1 MGVYEILDKI
11 IDSQNTTVGGGAAS
25 SLAGAQAAGLAGM
38 VSRLSAGK
46 GLGLTDERYLSL
58 AEELDAIAEKL
69 KQGAVNDEGA
79 FLKIKEA
86 FTLPKSNEDET
97 ARRRAAI
104 EEAALTAANVP
115 LCNGRTVARVRE
127 IISELDG
134 QYNTAA
140 ASDFECAKMLAKMAT
155 IGCALNIDANLP
167 LIKNPETAAA
177 LREASANLKKTA

>member
-1 MGVYEILDKI
+1 MSVYEILDKI
-11 IDSQNTTVGGGAAS
+11 IDSKNTTVGGGAAS
-25 SLAGAQAAGLAGM
+25 ALAGAQAAGLAGM

-46 GLGLTDERYLSL
+46 GLGLTDERCFSL

-69 KQGAVNDEGA
+69 KLGAVNDEEA

-86 FTLPKSNEDET
+86 FALPKSNEDET

-115 LCNGRTVARVRE
+115 LRNGRLAARVRE
-127 IISELDG
+127 IVNELDG

-140 ASDFECAKMLAKMAT
+140 ASDFECAKMLAEMAIT
-155 IGCALNIDANLP
+155 GCALNIDANLP
-167 LIKNPETAAA
+167 LIKNQETAAA
-177 LREASANLKKTA
+177 LREASAGLKRTT